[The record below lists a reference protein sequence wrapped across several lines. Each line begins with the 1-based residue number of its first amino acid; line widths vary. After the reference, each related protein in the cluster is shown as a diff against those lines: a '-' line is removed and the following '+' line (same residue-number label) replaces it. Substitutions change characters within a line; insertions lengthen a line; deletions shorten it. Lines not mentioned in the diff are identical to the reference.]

1 VANAKLDYDVDYQM
15 HATTKDW
22 KSDMN
27 PATAMMFGNLKFDGP
42 KLEAM
47 SVMGP
52 FKAFMT
58 LASKV
63 PGEAACPAK

>member
-1 VANAKLDYDVDYQM
+1 MTGAMNELPPQEVQIEYRAREG
-15 HATTKDW
+15 
-22 KSDMN
+22 MN

-52 FKAFMT
+52 FQAFMT

-63 PGEAACPAK
+63 PA